1 MAERKKTFKDHAGNE
16 ISGTVVEV
24 EEATERFSEIR
35 LKDGT
40 LLRIKP
46 VVTEALRLENSWDND
61 GNPMYIVRSA
71 NVVVVD
77 DFDDSLKRKP
87 H

>member
-1 MAERKKTFKDHAGNE
+1 MAERKKTFTDHAGNE
-16 ISGTVVEV
+16 ISGTVVKV
-24 EEATERFSEIR
+24 QQATELFSDIR
-35 LKDGT
+35 LRDGT

-61 GNPMYIVRSA
+61 GNPMYVVRSA

-77 DFDDSLKRKP
+77 EVNDSLKRKP

>member
-24 EEATERFSEIR
+24 QKATELFSEIL

-40 LLRIKP
+40 LIRIKP
-46 VVTEALRLENSWDND
+46 VVTEALRIENSWDND
-61 GNPMYIVRSA
+61 GNPMYVVRSA
-71 NVVVVD
+71 NVIVVD
-77 DFDDSLKRKP
+77 GANDSLKRKS